1 MRRTSENRLGCQRQS
16 DDVCL
21 GEDTG
26 RVCIVCGFLYEAY
39 GANRRYR
46 YPGSAFGSNGEGYVR
61 MALVVNE
68 SVIEEI
74 VDVLDA
80 SGIFKKN
87 SIKESDI

>member
-1 MRRTSENRLGCQRQS
+1 MRLAIKHCAEDFGESAGMSETVRNR
-16 DDVCL
+16 DVCL

-39 GANRRYR
+39 GANRRYS

-80 SGIFKKN
+80 
-87 SIKESDI
+87 